1 MGALVCWCNI
11 KQNLMCI
18 PRECQAPP
26 LPGLHTTNTKDM
38 GTIGL
43 SFCLCSQYIDRGC
56 TKKISRELRKN
67 SRSRMACFSSLL
79 RKGQRREF
87 VVRLIYHTA
96 LLPEHNSTITPR
108 NMHETKGRSAVEKRC
123 LKLRSGA
130 K

>member
-43 SFCLCSQYIDRGC
+43 SFCLCSQY
-56 TKKISRELRKN
+56 
-67 SRSRMACFSSLL
+67 RSWLHEENF
-79 RKGQRREF
+79 KGTEEKLKGM
-87 VVRLIYHTA
+87 VRQDN
-96 LLPEHNSTITPR
+96 P
-108 NMHETKGRSAVEKRC
+108 KG
-123 LKLRSGA
+123 LT
-130 K
+130 